1 MIGGREP
8 GALRPGAR
16 ARARTRTRPP
26 ASWYRRGAGTL
37 RRPRWMTIRRP
48 GPRFIGAV
56 AAVLVLL
63 GGAFLW
69 LRDSSLVAVQH
80 VRVIGASG
88 PDTSQIRR
96 ALVAAAHNMT
106 TLDVKMNQLQ
116 TAVAPYPV
124 VKSLQV
130 STQFP
135 HGMQIRVVE
144 QVPVAVVLA
153 AGQRTAVSA
162 DGTLLHDVVAPSTLP
177 TIALPIP
184 PGGARVTG
192 TTLNEI
198 MLLAAAPYQ
207 LLSRISQVSD
217 GSGHGLTA
225 QVRGGPNVYFG
236 STSQLHDK
244 WSSAT
249 AVLANSTSAGAVYID
264 VTDPDR
270 PVAGGGSDTNST
282 AASASSTTPTPAG

>member
-1 MIGGREP
+1 MIGGRQP
-8 GALRPGAR
+8 GTVRPRAPAR
-16 ARARTRTRPP
+16 
-26 ASWYRRGAGTL
+26 WHRRGARTFG
-37 RRPRWMTIRRP
+37 RRRRMTIRRP
-48 GPRFIGAV
+48 GPRFIGALV
-56 AAVLVLL
+56 ALLVLL
-63 GGAFLW
+63 GGGFLW

-88 PDTSQIRR
+88 PDTGQIRR
-96 ALVAAAHNMT
+96 ALVSAAHNMT
-106 TLDVKMNQLQ
+106 TLDVKMGQLQ

-135 HGMQIRVVE
+135 HGMKIRVVE

-153 AGQRTAVSA
+153 AGRRTAVSA
-162 DGTLLHDVVAPSTLP
+162 DGTLLHDVVAPSALP
-177 TIALPIP
+177 TISLPIP

-192 TTLNEI
+192 TTLDEV

-217 GSGHGLTA
+217 GSGHGLIA
-225 QVRGGPNVYFG
+225 QVRGGPSIYFG
-236 STSQLHDK
+236 GSGQLHYK

-249 AVLANSTSAGAVYID
+249 AVLGNSTSAGAVYID
-264 VTDPDR
+264 VTDPTR
-270 PVAGGGSDTNST
+270 PVAGGGSDTNSVP
-282 AASASSTTPTPAG
+282 ASASSTTSTAGG

>member
-1 MIGGREP
+1 MTGGRQP
-8 GALRPGAR
+8 GTVRPR
-16 ARARTRTRPP
+16 AP
-26 ASWYRRGAGTL
+26 APWHRRGPRTFG
-37 RRPRWMTIRRP
+37 RRRRVTIRRP

-56 AAVLVLL
+56 VAVLVLL
-63 GGAFLW
+63 GGGFLW

-80 VRVIGASG
+80 VRVIVASG
-88 PDTSQIRR
+88 PDTTQIRR
-96 ALVAAAHNMT
+96 ALVSAAHNMT
-106 TLDVKMNQLQ
+106 TLDVKMGQLQ

-135 HGMQIRVVE
+135 HGMKIRVVE

-162 DGTLLHDVVAPSTLP
+162 DGTLLHDVVAPSALP
-177 TIALPIP
+177 TISLPIP

-192 TTLNEI
+192 PTLNEV

-207 LLSRISQVSD
+207 LLARISQVSD
-217 GSGHGLTA
+217 GSGHGLIA
-225 QVRGGPNVYFG
+225 QVRGGPSIYFG
-236 STSQLHDK
+236 GAGQLHYK

-249 AVLANSTSAGAVYID
+249 AVLANSSSAGAVYID
-264 VTDPDR
+264 VSDPNR
-270 PVAGGGSDTNST
+270 PVAGGGSDANSVP
-282 AASASSTTPTPAG
+282 ASASSTTSTPGG